1 MIDPHRDGPWQL
13 GDWVWAGVC
22 WAALLACLAAL
33 VWTWFDEGKP
43 VH

>member
-22 WAALLACLAAL
+22 WAALIACLAAL
-33 VWTWFDEGKP
+33 IYTLCEDGKP
-43 VH
+43 VY